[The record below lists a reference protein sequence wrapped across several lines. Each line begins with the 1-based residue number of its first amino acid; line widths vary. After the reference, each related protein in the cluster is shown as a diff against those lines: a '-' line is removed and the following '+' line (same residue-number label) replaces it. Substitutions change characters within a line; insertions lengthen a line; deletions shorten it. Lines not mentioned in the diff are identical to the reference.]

1 MPGLAGKK
9 ARLKVG
15 TTLVGATNI
24 VAGLKSVS
32 LEIDGQ
38 TVDDNEFGVDWMQR
52 LQTLKDWKISASGSY
67 RPSTRLGQVAI
78 RSSLINDTD
87 LYAAFSAG
95 QRHDGECWAQRPGD
109 RHEVQHRAAGRRHLG
124 NVSIE
129 LQGTGAPTLV

>member
-67 RPSTRLGQVAI
+67 RPSDALGQVAI

-87 LYAAFSAG
+87 LYAAFLPDNGTTANAGLKGQIIVTKFSIEPPVDGISA
-95 QRHDGECWAQRPGD
+95 
-109 RHEVQHRAAGRRHLG
+109 
-124 NVSIE
+124 VSIE

>member
-1 MPGLAGKK
+1 MPGIAGKK

-24 VAGLKSVS
+24 VTGLKSLS

-38 TVDDNEFGVDWMQR
+38 AVDDNEFGVDWNQR

-67 RPSTRLGQVAI
+67 RPSDATGQAAI

-87 LYAAFSAG
+87 LYCQFLPDNGTTANAGLKGQVIVTKFSIEPTV
-95 QRHDGECWAQRPGD
+95 DGG
-109 RHEVQHRAAGRRHLG
+109 G